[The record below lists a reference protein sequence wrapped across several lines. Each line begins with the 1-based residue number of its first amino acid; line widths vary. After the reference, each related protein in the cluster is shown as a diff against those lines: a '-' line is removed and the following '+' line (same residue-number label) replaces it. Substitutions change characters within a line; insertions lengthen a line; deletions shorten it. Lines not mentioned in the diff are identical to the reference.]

1 MFIFLVILLAIYIF
15 IFALLKA
22 SSKDKFNDQ

>member
-1 MFIFLVILLAIYIF
+1 MFIFLVILLAIYIL
-15 IFALLKA
+15 IFALLNA